1 CAAPSRL
8 SESLPITVPRPSLS
22 LPFTSST
29 TPLTPASGPLSL
41 SAMSAAPLHVVL
53 DVPVARDRRQPPDA
67 MVFPNDTELT
77 PVSTPGTAVIA
88 PPRERAGTHR
98 AGGPPARQD
107 WYARGST
114 RTLDARASA
123 SYEVQNDHDERDSD
137 QDVDEC
143 AADMNGE
150 KAQGPQDQQQRS
162 DAQQH
167 DELPVCS
174 PGHRLGDTGLPFSS
188 ESKQQA
194 PT

>member
-88 PPRERAGTHR
+88 PPARTCPALTAREDH
-98 AGGPPARQD
+98 PPAKTGTRGGS
-107 WYARGST
+107 ART
-114 RTLDARASA
+114 RDARAQA
-123 SYEVQNDHDERDSD
+123 SHEV
-137 QDVDEC
+137 
-143 AADMNGE
+143 
-150 KAQGPQDQQQRS
+150 P
-162 DAQQH
+162 
-167 DELPVCS
+167 P
-174 PGHRLGDTGLPFSS
+174 PLG
-188 ESKQQA
+188 A
-194 PT
+194 R